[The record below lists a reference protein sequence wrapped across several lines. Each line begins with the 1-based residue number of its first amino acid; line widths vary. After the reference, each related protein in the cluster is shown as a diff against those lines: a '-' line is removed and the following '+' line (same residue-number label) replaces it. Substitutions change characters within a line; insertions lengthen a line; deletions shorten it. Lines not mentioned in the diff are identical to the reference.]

1 MKRLQRAK
9 SKMLVWLTAF
19 VLAMVSLFAGVN
31 MASIKKASAD
41 EMTYIDT
48 EVEAVNVFGGKIFAF
63 VLSES
68 DYASAVDA
76 AGDFPEGS
84 AKYEYIASLTY
95 WKNFTTINSEGARFI
110 QTFAYWNG
118 GIYPHSHIGSAGTN
132 AVAHLTSMNGV
143 EYGVLLQFP
152 AGTTFPSLTYFMNN
166 CQGDPVA
173 YRTKTDV
180 AFYYDG
186 TKFVKT
192 DYAIA
197 EARENATKELD
208 AVDYSLY
215 YEKEQAMVKTLV
227 ASTKNELK
235 SCFATSRVEEVMY
248 NLYTALDAINTKA
261 DYAALA
267 GEKAVAKAEI
277 ATFFDGL
284 AQNTYGEKEAATL
297 AMIREECNDLID
309 EAENMTAVA
318 EIVAGIKY
326 KAEGVLTED
335 EKPAFAEAVAKKI
348 QNVKDAFDA
357 SLYRPAEAEMGVW
370 LVGNAEKAL
379 EQATTYA
386 EADAIELSYLTQIG
400 ALKTAAEWEAEEA
413 AKPQDKPEEPDV
425 EEPDVEE
432 PDDQVEEPATGCGS
446 SVVET
451 LVVISMAF
459 ACTLVVMMKKKKI

>member
-19 VLAMVSLFAGVN
+19 VLAIVSLFAGVN

-41 EMTYIDT
+41 EMTYLDT
-48 EVEAVNVFGGKIFAF
+48 EVQAVNVVNGKILAF
-63 VLSES
+63 VLTES
-68 DYASAVDA
+68 DYAGASND
-76 AGDFPEGS
+76 AGDFPDAT
-84 AKYEYIASLTY
+84 AKYNYITSLSY
-95 WKNFTTINSEGARFI
+95 WKNFKNMNSEGAIFT
-110 QTFAYWNG
+110 QNFAYWNG
-118 GIYPHSHIGSAGTN
+118 GIYPHSYLGNAGSN
-132 AVAHLTSMNGV
+132 AVAHLTSLKGV
-143 EYGVLLQFP
+143 EYGFLLHFP
-152 AGTTFPSLTYFMNN
+152 AGTTFPSFEYFKND
-166 CQGDPVA
+166 CKGTPVA
-173 YRTKTDV
+173 YKTKTDV

-197 EARENATKELD
+197 EARENATKTLD

-248 NLYTALDAINTKA
+248 NFYTALDAINTKA
-261 DYAALA
+261 DYAVLA
-267 GEKAVAKAEI
+267 EEKAVAKAEM

-326 KAEGVLTED
+326 KAEGILTED

-425 EEPDVEE
+425 EEPDVEV

-459 ACTLVVMMKKKKI
+459 ACTLVLMMKKKKI